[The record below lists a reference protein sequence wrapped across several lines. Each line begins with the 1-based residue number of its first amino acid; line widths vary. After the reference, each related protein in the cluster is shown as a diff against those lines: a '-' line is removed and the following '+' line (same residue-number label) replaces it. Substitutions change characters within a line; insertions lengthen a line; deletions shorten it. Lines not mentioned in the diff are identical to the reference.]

1 MDEGMKPLSD
11 IPAINRFLS
20 YCRIRT
26 VPSKTVVIHAGD
38 LPDILYYIVHGS
50 VEVMIEDEEGNEMVL
65 AYLNKGQF
73 FGEMGLFYEQPTRSA
88 WVRTRQQCELAE
100 MTYPRFRQLAA
111 ESPGL
116 VFELATQLATRLDR
130 TNRKLGDLAF
140 VDVTGRV
147 AHAIMDL
154 CGEPDAMTHPEGM
167 QIKVSR
173 QELSRLVGCS
183 REMAGRV
190 LKVLEDQGLL
200 RATRQDDRRVRCAA
214 QGARRAPCSRRG
226 QAAVAKDRSRDP
238 RRRGRRRISDADA
251 GTKRRNRP
259 AWPAFSRA
267 APASVSRS
275 RPLAIS
281 ARIARDRRRVIRR
294 TEDRGA
300 GDEGV
305 GACARDRAD
314 IVDLDAAVDFQPNLA
329 TAARRSLDAPRAA
342 SSRRDELLS
351 AESGVHRHQQDHVDL
366 VDHVVE
372 PVERRRRD

>member
-1 MDEGMKPLSD
+1 MDENIKPLSD

-38 LPDILYYIVHGS
+38 LPDVLYYIISGS

-65 AYLNKGQF
+65 AYLNRGQF
-73 FGEMGLFYEQPTRSA
+73 FGEMGLFYEQPTRSD
-88 WVRTRQQCELAE
+88 WVRTRNQCELAE
-100 MTYPRFRQLAA
+100 MNYPRFRQIAA

-116 VFELATQLATRLDR
+116 IFELATQLATRLDR

-190 LKVLEDQGLL
+190 LKVLEEQGLL
-200 RATRQDDRRVRCAA
+200 RATGKTIVVFN
-214 QGARRAPCSRRG
+214 ARPKMKTRP
-226 QAAVAKDRSRDP
+226 VIVPAKP
-238 RRRGRRRISDADA
+238 TA
-251 GTKRRNRP
+251 
-259 AWPAFSRA
+259 
-267 APASVSRS
+267 
-275 RPLAIS
+275 
-281 ARIARDRRRVIRR
+281 
-294 TEDRGA
+294 
-300 GDEGV
+300 
-305 GACARDRAD
+305 
-314 IVDLDAAVDFQPNLA
+314 A
-329 TAARRSLDAPRAA
+329 TAAK
-342 SSRRDELLS
+342 SSAHMDMDDDDDDDDEDD
-351 AESGVHRHQQDHVDL
+351 EV
-366 VDHVVE
+366 
-372 PVERRRRD
+372 